1 MYSAAHFFKIAAHYL
16 LFIDPKAIQM
26 KLTRLTQPIYDHLYC
41 DISEFRSTFDL
52 PVNDVDSLDDKAD
65 TLHTS
70 LIIEELTELAEAD
83 SRIEQADA
91 IVDSVYVLMGRLVHL
106 GAQAMTDRLEISYLI
121 DLLLCVAKNREI
133 DFIRCWDEVH
143 SSNMSKVCRNE
154 QELTETI
161 AFYAEQGVEIVGSKK
176 GDFIIAKCAK
186 DVEMAGKVVR
196 QGKVLKSVYYRPADL
211 TKLVKA

>member
-1 MYSAAHFFKIAAHYL
+1 
-16 LFIDPKAIQM
+16 M
-26 KLTRLTQPIYDHLYC
+26 KLTALSQPLYDHLYR
-41 DISEFRSTFDL
+41 DILQFRSTFDL
-52 PVNDVDSLDDKAD
+52 PSEDETTLDDKAD

-70 LIIEELTELAEAD
+70 LAIEELTELAEAD

-106 GAQAMTDRLEISYLI
+106 GATQLSDRIEISYVI
-121 DLLLCVAKNREI
+121 DLLLHVAKNREI
-133 DFIRCWDEVH
+133 DFVTCWDEVH

-161 AFYAEQGVEIVGSKK
+161 EFYAKQGVEIVGSQK

-186 DVEMAGKVVR
+186 DVDMAGKVVR

-211 TKLVKA
+211 AKLVKA

>member
-1 MYSAAHFFKIAAHYL
+1 
-16 LFIDPKAIQM
+16 M
-26 KLTRLTQPIYDHLYC
+26 KLTALDQPLYDHLYR
-41 DISEFRSTFDL
+41 DIHQFRSTFDL
-52 PVNDVDSLDDKAD
+52 PIEDESSLDEQAD

-70 LIIEELTELAEAD
+70 LAIEELTELAEAD
-83 SRIEQADA
+83 SRVEQADA

-106 GAQAMTDRLEISYLI
+106 GATQMSDRLEISYVI
-121 DLLLCVAKNREI
+121 DLLLHVAKNRDI
-133 DFIRCWDEVH
+133 DFVRCWDEVH

-154 QELTETI
+154 QELEETI
-161 AFYAEQGVEIVGSKK
+161 AHYAKQGVEIVGSRK

-211 TKLVKA
+211 TKLVAA

>member
-1 MYSAAHFFKIAAHYL
+1 MQLS
-16 LFIDPKAIQM
+16 Q
-26 KLTRLTQPIYDHLYC
+26 LTQPIFDHLYH
-41 DISEFRSTFDL
+41 DIFEFRSTFDL
-52 PVNDVDSLDDKAD
+52 PVADESSLDNKAD

-83 SRIEQADA
+83 CKVEQADA

-106 GAQAMTDRLEISYLI
+106 GASQVSDRLEISYLI
-121 DLLLCVAKNREI
+121 DLLLNVAKNREI
-133 DFIRCWDEVH
+133 DFIQCWDEVH

-154 QELTETI
+154 QELNETI
-161 AFYAEQGVEIVGSKK
+161 AHYAKQGVEIVGSTK
-176 GDFIIAKCAK
+176 GEFIIAKCAK

-211 TKLVKA
+211 TLLVKG

>member
-1 MYSAAHFFKIAAHYL
+1 MQLS
-16 LFIDPKAIQM
+16 Q
-26 KLTRLTQPIYDHLYC
+26 LTQPIYDHLYG
-41 DISEFRSTFDL
+41 DIFEFRTTFDL
-52 PVNDVDSLDDKAD
+52 PVNDESSLDAKAD

-106 GAQAMTDRLEISYLI
+106 GAAQVNDRLGISYLI
-121 DLLLCVAKNREI
+121 DLLLNVAKNREI
-133 DFIRCWDEVH
+133 DFISCWDEVH
-143 SSNMSKVCRNE
+143 SSNMSKVCRTE
-154 QELTETI
+154 QELAETI
-161 AFYAEQGVEIVGSKK
+161 AHYAKQGVEIVGSTK
-176 GDFIIAKCAK
+176 GEFIIAKCAN